1 MYYNERVF
9 IDTRRYEIGEILHRF
24 HNNQI
29 IFCDRQK
36 KSYKTYTKMI
46 QDIMGALT
54 KGIPFPPVYV

>member
-36 KSYKTYTKMI
+36 NHTKH
-46 QDIMGALT
+46 
-54 KGIPFPPVYV
+54 IPK